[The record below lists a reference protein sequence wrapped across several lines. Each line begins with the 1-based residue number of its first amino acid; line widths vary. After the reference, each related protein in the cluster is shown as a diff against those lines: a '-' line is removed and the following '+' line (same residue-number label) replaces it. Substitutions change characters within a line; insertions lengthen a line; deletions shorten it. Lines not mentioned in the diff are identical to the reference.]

1 MIIKIIG
8 YNYKS
13 TKAAFI
19 IFNDKYKKRAAGIYD
34 FRTDYT
40 ILSIRRPRY
49 KEEVLCKLRD
59 QDWDKRLTY
68 TYKVNFN
75 KFNY

>member
-19 IFNDKYKKRAAGIYD
+19 IFNDKYKKIAAGIYD
-34 FRTDYT
+34 FCTART
-40 ILSIRRPRY
+40 ILSIRKPKY
-49 KEEVLCKLRD
+49 KEKVLYKLRD
-59 QDWDKRLTY
+59 QDWNNRIIY
-68 TYKVNFN
+68 TCKINFDNFN
-75 KFNY
+75 Y